1 MVSINGTGVS
11 GRKRGPRPV
20 ADLADPD
27 WDRRAL
33 VCRRFDSGRVM
44 AWDGAGTPPHFPGE
58 FKMSSPFL
66 RVVAGSLAALALLGL
81 SGCAKSAA
89 KVTPPA
95 PTVGVFESRRMTVP
109 IEVAPNGTTRALE
122 NVTIRARVRGF
133 LSERLFAEGATVK
146 KGQLLLVIDEEPY
159 QVALDSANA
168 RLAEADAQLKKAEE
182 SKGREVS
189 ASQVELDQAQL
200 LLAQIQERRSR
211 NLVSRNAGS
220 AEELDKTEA
229 DRKRWESQIEADR
242 AHLAQAK
249 ADYEVGIASARAQVS
264 AARAAIRDAEL
275 NLGYCRMYAPLDG
288 RIGEARVKV
297 GNLVG
302 PDSGGGGAMT
312 DLATIQQLDPMGV
325 ELRLS
330 SKDLERTSS
339 LIESGLAVRLTR
351 PGPTGPREH
360 PFEGRCFF
368 IDNTVDETT
377 STFLAKVR
385 IPNPGGKLLPGEYV
399 KVRMVVDRIENA
411 VVVPAPSVMESDT
424 GTIVHIVDKEG
435 KVAIRKV
442 VAGPSFEGLRVI
454 QKGLDSGVQVI
465 VDGLQM
471 IRPGLPVN
479 TEPAVLT
486 RREADGTKVTATDP
500 APSPGL

>member
-1 MVSINGTGVS
+1 MRTF
-11 GRKRGPRPV
+11 
-20 ADLADPD
+20 DLIPTHAA
-27 WDRRAL
+27 R
-33 VCRRFDSGRVM
+33 
-44 AWDGAGTPPHFPGE
+44 
-58 FKMSSPFL
+58 
-66 RVVAGSLAALALLGL
+66 RVVVGSVAALALLTL
-81 SGCAKSAA
+81 SGCQKTVAKDP
-89 KVTPPA
+89 PPA
-95 PTVGVFESRRMTVP
+95 PTVGVIESRRMSVP

-122 NVTIRARVRGF
+122 DVTIRARVRGF
-133 LSERLFAEGATVK
+133 LTERHFAEGALVK

-159 QVALDSANA
+159 QVALQSSRA
-168 RLAEADAQLKKAEE
+168 RQAEADSSLRKAEE

-189 ASQVELDQAQL
+189 ASQLDLDRAQL
-200 LLAQIQERRSR
+200 LLAQIQERRNR
-211 NLVSRNAGS
+211 TLVSRNAGS
-220 AEELDKTEA
+220 AEDLDKAEA
-229 DRKRWESQIEADR
+229 DRRRWESQVEADR

-249 ADYEVGIASARAQVS
+249 ADYEVGIAAARAQVS
-264 AARAAIRDAEL
+264 AAKAAVRDAEL

-302 PDSGGGGAMT
+302 SDPTGGGAMT

-330 SKDLERTSS
+330 SRDLDRTTA
-339 LIESGLAVRLTR
+339 LIEGGLAVRLTR
-351 PGPTGPREH
+351 PGPAGPQEY

-399 KVRMVVDRIENA
+399 KVRMVVDRLEDV
-411 VVVPAPSVMESDT
+411 VVVPAPSVVESDS
-424 GTIVHIVDKEG
+424 GTIVHVVDKDG
-435 KVAIRKV
+435 KVAVRKV
-442 VAGPSFEGLRVI
+442 VAGQTHEGLRVI
-454 QKGLDSGVQVI
+454 SRGLDPGVSVI

-471 IRPGLPVN
+471 IRPGLTVK

-486 RREADGTKVTATDP
+486 RREADGTKITAAGAL
-500 APSPGL
+500 APPKL